1 MKTRWIVLCEADN
14 VATALA
20 DLDAGETVTTPAG
33 DLALREPIAF
43 GHKFALAEIAEGRE
57 VLKYGEAI
65 GAASAD
71 IAPGDHVHT
80 HNLAG
85 LRGRGDLA

>member
-20 DLDAGETVTTPAG
+20 ELDPGERIPAAAG
-33 DLALREPIAF
+33 DIALREPVSF
-43 GHKFALAEIAEGRE
+43 GHKFALAHIPRGGE
-57 VLKYGEAI
+57 VIKYGETI

-71 IAPGDHVHT
+71 IAAGDHVHT

-85 LRGRGDLA
+85 QRGRGDLA